1 MILGSDVVEKLNVKM
16 NEEQFDINNVIDIQ
30 YTDEENDNVAD
41 VDEVTDNEN
50 SDDVVPL
57 LMLV

>member
-1 MILGSDVVEKLNVKM
+1 LILGSDVVEKLNVKM

-50 SDDVVPL
+50 YDDVVPL

>member
-1 MILGSDVVEKLNVKM
+1 LILGSDVVEKLNVKM